1 MGKITKITNM
11 TQMTKVT
18 KVAKLNRGFSLIEI
32 VIAIIIMSSGLV
44 ALAGLLVVGVT
55 LPQRARQ
62 QEVAKQLANE
72 IMESIIFAK
81 ESNPSGFTTFEA
93 LNYGGNHKDGRFISS
108 TGNPN
113 ITTMLT
119 AGPDGVYGT
128 CDDGQAGNT
137 FVDCAG
143 KPAGNLGSNLIT
155 LTIDPGKDGKYSTT
169 TGTDMVNKIQPLL
182 NYSREIVITDLTPP
196 PVSAKEIEVRV
207 FYQTPLGSQEK
218 VVLICR
224 LTNFKTL

>member
-1 MGKITKITNM
+1 M
-11 TQMTKVT
+11 
-18 KVAKLNRGFSLIEI
+18 AKQDKGFSLIEI
-32 VIAIIIMSSGLV
+32 IIAIIIMATGLV

-55 LPQRARQ
+55 LPQKARQ

-81 ESNPSGFTTFEA
+81 ESNPSGFNTFNS
-93 LNYGGNHKDGRFISS
+93 LNYGSNHPEGRFVSS
-108 TGNPN
+108 SSNAN
-113 ITTMLT
+113 ITKMLV

-128 CDDGQAGNT
+128 CDDGQTASS

-143 KPAGNLGSNLIT
+143 NTIGSLGTNL
-155 LTIDPGKDGKYSTT
+155 LTVTMDPGRDGDYSTT
-169 TGTDMVNKIQPLL
+169 TGTGMVNKTQPLL
-182 NYSREIVITDLTPP
+182 NYSRQILITDLTPP

-207 FYQTPLGSQEK
+207 FYQTPLGTQEK

-224 LTNFKTL
+224 FTNFKTL